1 MSKNMKGVLGNQY
14 GKVGPVVARKFRNE
28 NVYSAYQGNVANP
41 RTTKQQTHRF
51 RFAAMS
57 ELAHNMACGAIFGF
71 RTWAKGTKWSPR
83 NVFQKYNWDH
93 ITSTGGGTLNIDYTG
108 LVVAKGGLSNVSF
121 DAPGFD
127 IPSQVAIHFTDN
139 GAACQRTPND
149 VAYIVVYCPDMKQAI
164 MSQGKKVSEGTDLD
178 VRVPADWNGL
188 KVHVWGFTRNEG
200 DGVPELGIAA
210 GECSDSI
217 YCGSGNIG

>member
-1 MSKNMKGVLGNQY
+1 MKGVLGNQY

-41 RTTKQQTHRF
+41 KTTKQQNHRL

-83 NVFQKYNWDH
+83 NVFQKSNWDF
-93 ITSTGGGTLNIDYTG
+93 ISVSGPDSIIIDYTS
-108 LVVAKGGLSNVSF
+108 LVVAKGGLSNVNFNTPSF
-121 DAPGFD
+121 DT
-127 IPSQVAIHFTDN
+127 PSEVRVDFTDN

-149 VAYIVVYCPDMKQAI
+149 KVYVLVYCPDFKQSI
-164 MSQGKKVSEGTDLD
+164 LSEGKAVSASGDTS
-178 VRVPADWNGL
+178 VSVPDIWNGL
-188 KVHVWGFTRNEG
+188 KVHVYGFTRN
-200 DGVPELGIAA
+200 DGEDVPEIGVVA
-210 GECSDSI
+210 GECSDSWYI
-217 YCGSGNIG
+217 GSGNIG

>member
-1 MSKNMKGVLGNQY
+1 MKGVLGNQY

-83 NVFQKYNWDH
+83 NVFQKYNWDNVKAD
-93 ITSTGGGTLNIDYTG
+93 GVDTLNIDYTS

-121 DAPGFD
+121 DAPNFD
-127 IPSQVAIHFTDN
+127 TPNTVRVDFTDN
-139 GAACQRTPND
+139 AAACQRTAND
-149 VAYIVVYCPDMKQAI
+149 KIYLVVYCPDMMQSI
-164 MSQGKKVSEGTDLD
+164 LSQGETISPSGAVD
-178 VRVPADWNGL
+178 VVVPNDWNGS

-200 DGVPELGIAA
+200 DGVPELGIMA
-210 GECSDSI
+210 GECSDST